1 MTATD
6 KNFLTTSSKSTKVIG
21 SVALAA
27 GALTLI
33 FGLIVAPPHIEQG
46 QSARLLFVHV
56 PSVIATYLSYFITLV
71 GSAIYLRKKSL
82 FWDRVAGA
90 SAEVGSVFC
99 AVLLFSGSVWGRPTW
114 GTFWVW
120 DPRLTSTAVMFVSY
134 LGYLAIRRMDME
146 PAARRRRSAIVGIL
160 AFVNVIIVHFSVDW
174 WRGLHQS
181 RTFEPSDVQ
190 IEGWYLLS
198 FFFGTVFFVSTQ
210 AWLLIH
216 RFRLSHLESQANA
229 AKLDQL
235 IDLRQSGDLGS
246 AQTREKVV

>member
-1 MTATD
+1 MTAEATTH
-6 KNFLTTSSKSTKVIG
+6 LTTSSKATKVIG
-21 SVALAA
+21 SVALFA

-33 FGLIVAPPHIEQG
+33 FGLIVAPAHIEQG
-46 QSARLLFVHV
+46 ESARLLFIHV

-82 FWDRVAGA
+82 FWDRVAGSA
-90 SAEVGSVFC
+90 AEVGSVFC
-99 AVLLFSGSVWGRPTW
+99 AILLFSGSVWGRPTW

-134 LGYLAIRRMDME
+134 LGYLAVRRMDME
-146 PAARRRRSAIVGIL
+146 PAARRRRSAIIGIL
-160 AFVNVIIVHFSVDW
+160 AFVNVLIVHYSVDW

-198 FFFGTVFFVSTQ
+198 FFFGSVFFVG
-210 AWLLIH
+210 AALWLLIH
-216 RFRLSHLESQANA
+216 RFRLSHLESQAQA
-229 AKLDQL
+229 AKLEQL
-235 IDLRQSGDLGS
+235 IDLRQSGGVENANS
-246 AQTREKVV
+246 KETVV